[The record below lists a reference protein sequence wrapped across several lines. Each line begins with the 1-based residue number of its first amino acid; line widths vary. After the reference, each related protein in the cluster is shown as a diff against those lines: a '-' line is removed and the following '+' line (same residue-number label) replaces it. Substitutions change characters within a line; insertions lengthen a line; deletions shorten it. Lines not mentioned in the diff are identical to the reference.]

1 MAHDDE
7 TLRATLVQ
15 IEQLMA
21 ESAQKGGHFPEWLA
35 QLAVEL
41 NQTLEHRA
49 AARETPQRMRADPA
63 TSLGAQARLDRSALR
78 VLKG

>member
-21 ESAQKGGHFPEWLA
+21 ESAQNGAHFPQWLV
-35 QLAVEL
+35 QLAAEL
-41 NQTLEHRA
+41 NETLANRA
-49 AARETPQRMRADPA
+49 AARETPLRMRADPA
-63 TSLGAQARLDRSALR
+63 SSLGAQARLDRSALR
-78 VLKG
+78 ILKG

>member
-21 ESAQKGGHFPEWLA
+21 DSARKGGHFPEWLA

-41 NQTLEHRA
+41 SQTLQDRA
-49 AARETPQRMRADPA
+49 AARETPLRIRADPA
-63 TSLGAQARLDRSALR
+63 ASLGAQARLDRSALR